1 MSSVIAVKGAV
12 LKGTAAKNPKR
23 KKLLE
28 QVSYQLGRELSARTI
43 MFHSA
48 VAEKMGLSITEHK
61 ALDLLSRQGMI
72 TAGQLAEVTG
82 LTTGAITGMVDR
94 LEKAGFVRR
103 IPDSNDRRKIRIE
116 VITEK
121 YEAMA
126 WIFESLGQAMNE
138 LLQHYNEK
146 ELTVIHNFM
155 TRLPEVMEKETK
167 KLKENVSVLKK
178 V

>member
-1 MSSVIAVKGAV
+1 MSSKSGQ
-12 LKGTAAKNPKR
+12 AKLSR
-23 KKLLE
+23 KVLLE
-28 QVSYQLGRELSARTI
+28 QLSYQLGRELSARTV

-61 ALDLLSRQGMI
+61 ALDILSRQGPI

-103 IPDSNDRRKIRIE
+103 VPDPHDRRKIKVE
-116 VITEK
+116 AVVEK

-126 WIFESLGQAMNE
+126 NVFASLGQAMNA
-138 LLQHYNEK
+138 LLESYNDK
-146 ELTVIHNFM
+146 ELATIHDFM
-155 TRLPEVMEKETK
+155 SRLPGLMEAETK
-167 KLKENVSVLKK
+167 KLKE
-178 V
+178 

>member
-1 MSSVIAVKGAV
+1 MSRGVVTKK
-12 LKGTAAKNPKR
+12 LKR
-23 KKLLE
+23 KELLE
-28 QVSYQLGRELSARTI
+28 QLAYQLGRELSARTV

-61 ALDLLSRQGMI
+61 ALDILSRQGAI

-103 IPDSNDRRKIRIE
+103 VPDPNDRRKIRIE
-116 VITEK
+116 AVTEK

-126 WIFESLGQAMNE
+126 DVFESLGEAMDG
-138 LLQHYNEK
+138 LLGGYSDK
-146 ELTVIHNFM
+146 ELETIYDFM
-155 TRLPEVMEKETK
+155 SRLPKLMEEETK
-167 KLKENVSVLKK
+167 KLRES
-178 V
+178 